1 MIVSY
6 PSNIQEVNA
15 IKSVLKALNVKFEIK
30 KDEIVA
36 NEEPTKKEVLKNLK
50 AGIKELKLYKQGK
63 LKTTSAKDFFVSL
76 NYE

>member
-30 KDEIVA
+30 KDEIVTY
-36 NEEPTKKEVLKNLK
+36 EEPTKKEVLKNLK
-50 AGIKELKLYKQGK
+50 AGNKELKLYKQGK
-63 LKTTSAKDFFVSL
+63 LKSKKI
-76 NYE
+76 

>member
-36 NEEPTKKEVLKNLK
+36 NDVPTKKEVLKNLK
-50 AGIKELKLYKQGK
+50 TGIKELKLYKQSK
-63 LKTTSAKDFFVSL
+63 LKTTSAKDFLVSL
-76 NYE
+76 KYE